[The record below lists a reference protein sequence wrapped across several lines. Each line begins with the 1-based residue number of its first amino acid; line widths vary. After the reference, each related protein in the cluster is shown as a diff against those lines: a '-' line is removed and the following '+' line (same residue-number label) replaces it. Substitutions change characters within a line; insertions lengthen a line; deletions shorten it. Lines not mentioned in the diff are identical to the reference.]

1 MNFGIAQ
8 ELAIADG
15 IPVELVIVADDVA
28 LVDQNVRRGL
38 AGTILVHKV
47 AGALAESGASLKD
60 VKSQAENVIRSVG
73 TMGVGLGPCMIPGA
87 DKPGFELKDDEI
99 ELGLGIHGEPGVS
112 KETLLPVNELVDR
125 ILKQIVSNI
134 NVESSNV
141 AVMVNGLVRIYTS
154 L

>member
-1 MNFGIAQ
+1 
-8 ELAIADG
+8 
-15 IPVELVIVADDVA
+15 
-28 LVDQNVRRGL
+28 
-38 AGTILVHKV
+38 
-47 AGALAESGASLKD
+47 
-60 VKSQAENVIRSVG
+60 
-73 TMGVGLGPCMIPGA
+73 MIPGA

-141 AVMVNGLVRIYTS
+141 VVMINGLVRIYLKFFNFHFNNMMFYLGFYTINGIVYCCKKS
-154 L
+154 